1 MTSRIDVLKAE
12 IAEREN
18 EIVRII
24 AEEEASRVRQE
35 AAEAVA
41 RAKTCRISEESYKK
55 NVPLS
60 DALSVAIANGEDCIF
75 ANTCVERSEAKVA
88 EYDGFATM
96 GAYHAREVLE
106 ENLADAAAAQ
116 RKWYTSVHDV
126 LISLRDTERER
137 IRYLEKLG
145 LDVETLKKV
154 IGC

>member
-35 AAEAVA
+35 AVEAFA
-41 RAKTCRISEESYKK
+41 RAKTVRISEEPYKK

-60 DALSVAIANGEDCIF
+60 DALNIAIDIGEDCIF
-75 ANTCVERSEAKVA
+75 ADNCVKRSEAKLA
-88 EYDGFATM
+88 EYEGFATM
-96 GAYHAREVLE
+96 GAYQAREILE

-126 LISLRDTERER
+126 LIAMRDTERER
-137 IRYLEKLG
+137 TRYLEKLG
-145 LDVETLKKV
+145 LDLETLKKV

>member
-24 AEEEASRVRQE
+24 AEEEAARVRQE
-35 AAEAVA
+35 AAEAFV
-41 RAKTCRISEESYKK
+41 RAKTVRISEEPYKK

-60 DALSVAIANGEDCIF
+60 DALNIAIDIGEDCIF
-75 ANTCVERSEAKVA
+75 ADNCVKRSEAKLA
-88 EYDGFATM
+88 EYEGFATM
-96 GAYHAREVLE
+96 GAYQAREILE

-126 LISLRDTERER
+126 LIAMRDTERER
-137 IRYLEKLG
+137 TRYLEKLG
-145 LDVETLKKV
+145 LDLETLKKV